1 MAIELEQLSERIEEC
16 YEFTLSYAA
25 RGFAGDDSNEQ
36 TRQVRDHLTRA
47 VEAMRGLEAGCRQA
61 MARDRLEPSEK
72 YDAFFA
78 VIQRDAESAIAA
90 IDLVLGQPNIGS
102 QLIDNL
108 NASIHLRALLADLFL
123 VTETLD
129 IRRAKASSPDGVAG
143 TR

>member
-47 VEAMRGLEAGCRQA
+47 VEAMRGLEAGCREA
-61 MARDRLEPSEK
+61 ITRERLDPKAPYE
-72 YDAFFA
+72 AFFA
-78 VIQRDAESAIAA
+78 VMRRDAEGAIAA
-90 IDLVLGQPNIGS
+90 IELVLAQPAIGS

-123 VTETLD
+123 VTEALAA
-129 IRRAKASSPDGVAG
+129 RRAKSAEAG
-143 TR
+143 